1 MKLFQRSAACVAA
14 AFVLA
19 ALGACGGENT
29 DGKESG
35 GVPSS
40 SEETTE
46 KADTLVKNFWDSDV
60 MYDETVILVA
70 ETDEGGEIV
79 SLPAGNLLF
88 KADEILEVKQYFHA
102 DNAGVVSFKQGVDY
116 EYADGRITAKGTLKE
131 DIEGKKTSVETSM
144 PYITDRQWKGL
155 DVFPGCGTTNTG
167 IPSSEGDWQIPYT
180 ESYQIVQ
187 MQISVTYRHTEKW
200 TKSVPAYQGETLSRV
215 VSKLKRKEKTEILI
229 FGDSISTGSNSSSIL
244 GIAPNLQPWY
254 ELMRENLARRYG
266 AEVSLT
272 NKSMGGWTSAQG
284 VSDAE
289 NEGWV
294 KGQLVNQTGLPKLL
308 ETELSTYSPDLA
320 IIGFG
325 MNDATL
331 NIGLNA
337 YANNIKKMID
347 CIRARNADC
356 DIILLGTMLANP
368 QAKDQSKNP
377 KEYSALN
384 VKIAQLYEHV
394 ACVDVGT
401 MHQDILDSG
410 KKYMDITGNNVNHPN
425 DFMARVY
432 AMNLLSALVES

>member
-102 DNAGVVSFKQGVDY
+102 DNAGVVSFQQGVDY
-116 EYADGRITAKGTLKE
+116 EYADGTITAKGTLKE

-215 VSKLKRKEKTEILI
+215 VSKLKRKEKTEILV

-254 ELMRENLARRYG
+254 ELMSENLARRYG
-266 AEVSLT
+266 AEVFLT

-294 KGQLVNQTGLPKLL
+294 KGQLVKQTGLPKLL
-308 ETELSTYSPDLA
+308 ATELSDYSPDLA

-368 QAKDQSKNP
+368 QAKDQSKNQ

-394 ACVDVGT
+394 ACVDVGA